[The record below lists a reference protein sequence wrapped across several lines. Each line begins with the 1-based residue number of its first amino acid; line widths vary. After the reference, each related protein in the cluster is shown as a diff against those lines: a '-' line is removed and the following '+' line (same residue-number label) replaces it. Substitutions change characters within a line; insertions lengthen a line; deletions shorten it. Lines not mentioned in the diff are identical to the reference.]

1 MNFFKLVK
9 ELNLTPFGINGIPSG
24 FNFLLDMH
32 TCIPNE
38 FKGFY
43 HCFTSVI
50 SNVFVVGIA
59 LSNGERTSVTFI
71 KFNLEQ

>member
-1 MNFFKLVK
+1 MNFLKLVK

-32 TCIPNE
+32 TCIPIE
-38 FKGFY
+38 FY
-43 HCFTSVI
+43 HCFTSD
-50 SNVFVVGIA
+50 VFVVGIA